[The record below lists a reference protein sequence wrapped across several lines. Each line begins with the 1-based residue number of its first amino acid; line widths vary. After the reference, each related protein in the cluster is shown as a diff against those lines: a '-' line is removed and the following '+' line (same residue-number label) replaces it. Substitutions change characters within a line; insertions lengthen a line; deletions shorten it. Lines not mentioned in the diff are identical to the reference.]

1 MCHQTVSLAARHLEA
16 AGMPTVILGSALDV
30 VEHCGV
36 PRFLFTDF
44 PLGNPCGKP
53 FDVSMQE
60 AIAMQGIDLL
70 EHAERPRTTER
81 TPFRWG
87 DDESW
92 RDRYM
97 EIRREDLAELARRGE
112 ARRARRLREK
122 AEGKARDD

>member
-1 MCHQTVSLAARHLEA
+1 MSLTARHLEA
-16 AGMPTVILGSALDV
+16 AGIPTVILGSALDV

-53 FDVSMQE
+53 FDASMQE
-60 AIAMQGIDLL
+60 AITAQGIDLL
-70 EHAERPRTTER
+70 ESADGPRTTVR

-87 DDESW
+87 GDESW

-97 EIRREDLAELARRGE
+97 EVRAEDLADLARRGE
-112 ARRARRLREK
+112 ARRARRVREK
-122 AEGKARDD
+122 AQGKARGD

>member
-1 MCHQTVSLAARHLEA
+1 
-16 AGMPTVILGSALDV
+16 MPTVILGSALDV

-36 PRFLFTDF
+36 PRFLYTDF

-53 FDVSMQE
+53 FDVSMQA
-60 AIAMQGIDLL
+60 AIASQGIDLL
-70 EHAERPRTTER
+70 ERAERPRTTVR

-97 EIRREDLAELARRGE
+97 EIRPEDLAQLARRGE
-112 ARRARRLREK
+112 ERRARRLREK
-122 AEGKARDD
+122 AEGKTRDD